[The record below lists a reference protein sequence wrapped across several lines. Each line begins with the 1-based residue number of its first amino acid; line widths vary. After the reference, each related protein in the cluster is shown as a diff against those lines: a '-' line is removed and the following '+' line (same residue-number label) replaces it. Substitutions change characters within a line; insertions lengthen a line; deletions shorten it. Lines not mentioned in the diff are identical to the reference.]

1 MPQPAELYNAVG
13 SDGSVNSV
21 DLALTP
27 SGADGSAPIV
37 AVKKRVR
44 ARRGEGE
51 KLREEILDA
60 AEKLLMDTGDAEAVS
75 IRAISQMVMV
85 SAPSIYRHFEDKDAL
100 VLAVC
105 ERAYN
110 RFGDYL
116 RAGAAEHHGPLGEI
130 MGRALAYVRFALD
143 NPGQYRVLFMT
154 PGAHV
159 HKDFAH
165 DHPFDLGSSEM
176 RGLVDL
182 VGAVENAIAEG
193 MVRPLAS
200 ALEMSIL
207 LWAQVHGIVS
217 LRIAHPDMPWPP
229 AEKQV
234 ETMFMFL
241 AEGLCTP
248 LATQRFA
255 EFKTK
260 PNG

>member
-1 MPQPAELYNAVG
+1 MPQSAQSQTVPGV
-13 SDGSVNSV
+13 
-21 DLALTP
+21 
-27 SGADGSAPIV
+27 ADDIPTVAP
-37 AVKKRVR
+37 VKRIR

-51 KLREEILDA
+51 RLREEILDA
-60 AEKLLMDTGDAEAVS
+60 AERLLMETGDAEAVS
-75 IRAISQMVMV
+75 IRAISQTVMV

-116 RAGAAEHHGPLGEI
+116 NAGAAAHHGPLGEI

-165 DHPFDLGSSEM
+165 DHSFDLESSEM

-182 VGAVENAIAEG
+182 VRAVENAIEQG
-193 MVRPLAS
+193 MVRPVAS
-200 ALEMSIL
+200 PLEMSIL
-207 LWAQVHGIVS
+207 LWSQVHGIAS
-217 LRIAHPDMPWPP
+217 LRIAHPEMPWPS
-229 AEKQV
+229 AEQQV

-255 EFKTK
+255 EFK
-260 PNG
+260 N